1 MEMIKEN
8 VPQLTAEKLYRWL
21 MDSELTDEQMEKEV
35 QRSRAVTSVAKT
47 IIQNSQLALNAAKY
61 ANEMGYGIKGSSSDL
76 APMPAMLGV
85 GKE

>member
-1 MEMIKEN
+1 MKN
-8 VPQLTAEKLYRWL
+8 KLVDLNNHLFESLERL
-21 MDSELTDEQMEKEV
+21 MDDDLTDEQLEKEV

-61 ANEMGYGIKGSSSDL
+61 ANEMGYGIKGSNTDL